1 MYFDGVLRNEIL
13 ELIVGFFACWLIC
26 VTFYIHFDM
35 PKYQNGYTKVTQM
48 SQQAKKPTIN
58 SKILLRKM
66 TSK

>member
-1 MYFDGVLRNEIL
+1 MSNAKMYFDGVLRNVIL

-48 SQQAKKPTIN
+48 RQYAKKPTIN
-58 SKILLRKM
+58 SKSTL
-66 TSK
+66 